1 MKIVYTFEGEDWKK
15 YKYPPL
21 CHLLNYLFSTN
32 RFTAPYDD
40 FHGDDFGFFKFLS
53 IINLKI
59 EDYEIITGNNIKC
72 FEFNRSFFD
81 VVHIANCGLS
91 SIRSN
96 VSMKELA
103 VFSMKEDNI
112 LKIYN
117 GWVENPKNIILAE
130 LSVKKDSIEIDNKDG
145 EQEEKVFKLKSY
157 ADIIENSE
165 MLFNIKSYIESNY
178 KVMAFDYAILDKLDR
193 EYKNKNYEVLERLE
207 KESGIVMKKSDLLPD
222 TQFKIDKEFFKLS
235 DIDKTIENLKK
246 LKILFISLSFVNKRR
261 RMK

>member
-21 CHLLNYLFSTN
+21 CYLLNYLFSTN
-32 RFTAPYDD
+32 RFTTSYND

-53 IINLKI
+53 IINFKI
-59 EDYEIITGNNIKC
+59 EDYEITTGNNIKC
-72 FEFNRSFFD
+72 FEFNRSFYN
-81 VVHIANCGLS
+81 VVHIADCGSS
-91 SIRSN
+91 SIRN
-96 VSMKELA
+96 DISMKERA
-103 VFSMKEDNI
+103 VSLIEEDNI

-130 LSVKKDSIEIDNKDG
+130 LSIKKDSVEIDDKDS
-145 EQEEKVFKLKSY
+145 EWEEEIIKLKSC
-157 ADIIENSE
+157 ADIIENSG
-165 MLFNIKSYIESNY
+165 MLLKIKSYIESNY
-178 KVMAFDYAILDKLDR
+178 KVIAFDYAILDKLDR
-193 EYKNKNYEVLERLE
+193 EYKNRNYEVLERLE